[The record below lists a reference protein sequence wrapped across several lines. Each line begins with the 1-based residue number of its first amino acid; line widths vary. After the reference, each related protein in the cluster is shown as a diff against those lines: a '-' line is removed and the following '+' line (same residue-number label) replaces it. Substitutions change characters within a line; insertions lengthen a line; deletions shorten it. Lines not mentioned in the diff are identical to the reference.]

1 MWSRWCWFVV
11 VLVGLCGGY
20 YCWSFYFYGCCRCCG
35 CGFVGGSRF
44 MSFALLRLLLRRF
57 YNFALLSSSSLSA
70 VPHAVGVAA
79 RAAPSVTLFPAI
91 ARSQTGPR
99 VITSPS
105 SSLTAWAISVYA
117 PYTRVSSRGARAVQ
131 SCRASGGQAAA
142 AAAAAAAQTSR
153 ASVQPQ
159 RMTTPLTTAKTQSI
173 HPA

>member
-1 MWSRWCWFVV
+1 MRVITAGLFIFMVV
-11 VLVGLCGGY
+11 VGVAVVVVG
-20 YCWSFYFYGCCRCCG
+20 
-35 CGFVGGSRF
+35 GFVGGSRV

-105 SSLTAWAISVYA
+105 SSLTAWAISA
-117 PYTRVSSRGARAVQ
+117 AYTRVSSRGARAVQ
-131 SCRASGGQAAA
+131 SCRASGGQAAAA

>member
-1 MWSRWCWFVV
+1 MRVITAGLFIFMVV
-11 VLVGLCGGY
+11 VGVAVVVVG
-20 YCWSFYFYGCCRCCG
+20 
-35 CGFVGGSRF
+35 GFVGGSRF

-105 SSLTAWAISVYA
+105 SSLTA
-117 PYTRVSSRGARAVQ
+117 
-131 SCRASGGQAAA
+131 
-142 AAAAAAAQTSR
+142 
-153 ASVQPQ
+153 
-159 RMTTPLTTAKTQSI
+159 
-173 HPA
+173 